1 MSDPSDP
8 PGPPDSSDSP
18 DSPDSADVVDR
29 VERRLSAEHSDV
41 LDGLSTCAD
50 AVAAEWN
57 ADGAIPR
64 ENETEHGDEN
74 PRETAPAPS
83 PRTTDRDA
91 VVPPFRRALD
101 AAGLLAHL
109 PRVLSDLVTAAGRPM
124 PAPPVA
130 APPYVVVTSEGVLLR
145 ASLGD
150 GRLVVSLH
158 VFDIDRAAAE
168 TGYVRRE
175 GVDARVEFR

>member
-8 PGPPDSSDSP
+8 PGPPDS
-18 DSPDSADVVDR
+18 ADPAGVVDR

-50 AVAAEWN
+50 AVATEWN
-57 ADGAIPR
+57 GGGDDHTPG
-64 ENETEHGDEN
+64 ETSSAH
-74 PRETAPAPS
+74 S

-91 VVPPFRRALD
+91 VVPAFQRALD

-150 GRLVVSLH
+150 GRLVVSLR
-158 VFDIDRAAAE
+158 VFDIDRAAVE
-168 TGYVRRE
+168 TGYVRRD